1 MSENP
6 DPRFLRLYHDVITG
20 RLSRRQVVRRGV
32 ALGLSGGVIGLLLD
46 ACGGG
51 SSKSTTTSSTSTSS
65 TSGGSSSTPASTSTT
80 SSSSGSAS
88 PAATSAG
95 TSTSSSGGT
104 AKQGGSIIIGTLGE
118 ASTINPFV
126 ANESEGTWRCQML
139 YDQLVSIDPATL
151 KPAPG
156 IAKSWD
162 INNLTFTFHLRD
174 NVKFSD
180 GSSLTADD
188 IVFMMKGI
196 LDKKTASPYQSYLFS
211 IEGGQAYA
219 NGTAQ
224 DVSGIKV
231 VDPMTI
237 QVTLATPDASFLL
250 NLRYVRGVPSKQLQG
265 KDLSLASK
273 DPFWQNPVG
282 AGPFQYV
289 SWTTGA
295 DFVAKRNDNYYD
307 APKPYL
313 DKFTHR
319 AITDSDS
326 LANALLSGGIDGTI
340 YANPATYQ
348 QMKSNSSLLVLVPPF
363 AEVDGWYFNQKN
375 AYLAKTEVRQAVA
388 YALDMEQFSK
398 DSLFGLGKPGVSPI
412 LPGNYAYDKS
422 LQPWPYDEAK
432 AKSLLQQAGTP
443 PDGIVFAV
451 NQGNVLREDFLTYT
465 QQQLS
470 KIGWKIT
477 PKQMEW
483 ATLVNNTQSKNFDV
497 VCGPGSTYAALDPGE
512 LYQEYA
518 TDGSENDMSYSN
530 PDLDKLLKQA
540 RQTIDINQQIPIY
553 AQIQKTLTQQFPSTY
568 AWYRPYIHVF
578 NKKFAGYTD
587 QNVLVEG
594 VFNDLQNWYV
604 KS

>member
-1 MSENP
+1 MSNEV
-6 DPRFLRLYHDVITG
+6 DPRFLHLYHDVISG
-20 RLSRRQVVRRGV
+20 RLSRRQVIRRGA
-32 ALGLSGGVIGLLLD
+32 ALGLSGGVIALLLD

-51 SSKSTTTSSTSTSS
+51 SSNSTTTVPTTSSGGGTGSTSTSVAGS
-65 TSGGSSSTPASTSTT
+65 PTSAATTASGGASPTAS
-80 SSSSGSAS
+80 SAS
-88 PAATSAG
+88 G
-95 TSTSSSGGT
+95 GGGT

-139 YDQLVSIDPATL
+139 YDQLVSIDPSNM

-156 IAKSWD
+156 LAKSWD

-180 GSSLTADD
+180 GSQFSADD
-188 IVFMMKGI
+188 VVFMIKGM
-196 LDKKTASPYQSYLFS
+196 LDKKTASPYQSYFS
-211 IEGGQAYA
+211 SIQG
-219 NGTAQ
+219 AQ
-224 DVSGIKV
+224 DFISGTSQDISGMKV
-231 VDPMTI
+231 VDPATI
-237 QVTLATPDASFLL
+237 EITLATPDASFLL
-250 NLRYVRGVPSKQLQG
+250 NLRYIRGVPSKQLQG

-348 QMKSNSSLLVLVPPF
+348 QMKSNSDLNVLVPPF

-375 AYLAKTEVRQAVA
+375 AYLAKKEVRQAVA
-388 YALDMEQFSK
+388 YALDMNQFSK
-398 DSLFGLGKPGVSPI
+398 DSLFGLGKPGVGPI
-412 LPGNYAYDKS
+412 PPSNFVYDKS
-422 LQPWPYDEAK
+422 LQPWPFDMDK
-432 AKSLLQQAGTP
+432 AKSLLSQAGTP

-465 QQQLS
+465 QQQLNQ
-470 KIGWKIT
+470 IGWKIT
-477 PKQMEW
+477 PKTMEW
-483 ATLVNNTQSKNFDV
+483 ATLVNNTQGKNFDV

-512 LYQEYA
+512 LYLEYA

-540 RQTIDINQQIPIY
+540 RQTIDINQQAPIY
-553 AQIQKTLTQQFPSTY
+553 AQIQKMLVEEFPSTY

-578 NKKFAGYTD
+578 KNSFAGYTL
-587 QNVLVEG
+587 QNILVEG

>member
-1 MSENP
+1 MSEQP
-6 DPRFLRLYHDVITG
+6 DPRFLRLYHDVLTG
-20 RLSRRQVVRRGV
+20 RASRRQVIRRGA
-32 ALGLSGGVIGLLLD
+32 ALGLSGGVVAMLLS

-51 SSKSTTTSSTSTSS
+51 SSKSTSTTSSASTSAPTTS
-65 TSGGSSSTPASTSTT
+65 TSGGASGSPSAT
-80 SSSSGSAS
+80 SSGGAGAS
-88 PAATSAG
+88 PVSSATSA
-95 TSTSSSGGT
+95 SSGN

-139 YDQLVSIDPATL
+139 YDQFVGVDPATL
-151 KPAPG
+151 KPSPA

-162 INNLTFTFHLRD
+162 VNDLTFTFHLRD
-174 NVKFSD
+174 NAKFSD
-180 GSSLTADD
+180 GSDVTADD
-188 IVFMMKGI
+188 VVFALKGT

-211 IEGGQAYA
+211 IDGAQAYS
-219 NGTAQ
+219 NGTAD
-224 DVSGIKV
+224 DVSGIKIM
-231 VDPMTI
+231 DPMTI
-237 QVTLATPDASFLL
+237 QITLATPDASFLF
-250 NLRYVRGVPSKQLQG
+250 NLRFIRPVPSKQLQG

-273 DPFWQNPVG
+273 EPFWQNPVG
-282 AGPFQYV
+282 AGPFVFV

-295 DFVAKRNDNYYD
+295 DFVAKRNDNYYG

-340 YANPATYQ
+340 YANPATSE
-348 QMKSNSSLLVLVPPF
+348 QMKSNSDLKVLVPPF

-375 AYLAKTEVRQAVA
+375 PYLAKTEVRQAVA
-388 YALDMEQFSK
+388 SALDMDQFSK
-398 DSLFGLGKPGVSPI
+398 DSLFGIGKPGVSPV

-422 LQPWPYDEAK
+422 LQPWPFDMDK
-432 AKSLLQQAGTP
+432 AKSLLAQAGTP

-465 QQQLS
+465 QQQLN

-477 PKQMEW
+477 PKTLEW

-497 VCGPGSTYAALDPGE
+497 VCGPGSTYVALDPGE

-530 PDLDKLLKQA
+530 PDLDKLLNQA
-540 RQTIDINQQIPIY
+540 RQTIDINEQIPIY
-553 AQIQKTLTQQFPSTY
+553 KQIQATLTQQFPSTY

-578 NKKFAGYTD
+578 KSKFAGFTD

>member
-1 MSENP
+1 MSEQP
-6 DPRFLRLYHDVITG
+6 DPRFLRLYHDVLTG
-20 RLSRRQVVRRGV
+20 RLNRRQVMRRGA
-32 ALGLSGGVIGLLLD
+32 ALGLSGGVIALLLD

-51 SSKSTTTSSTSTSS
+51 SSKSTTTTSSSAPTTS
-65 TSGGSSSTPASTSTT
+65 TSGGAS
-80 SSSSGSAS
+80 GS
-88 PAATSAG
+88 PAATSSGGAG
-95 TSTSSSGGT
+95 ASPVSSSTSSSGGN
-104 AKQGGSIIIGTLGE
+104 AQQGGEITIGTLGE

-139 YDQLVSIDPATL
+139 YDQLVGVDPATL
-151 KPAPG
+151 KPAPA

-162 INNLTFTFHLRD
+162 VNNLTFTFHLQD
-174 NVKFSD
+174 NAKFSD
-180 GSSLTADD
+180 GSDVTADD
-188 IVFMMKGI
+188 VVFAMKGT
-196 LDKKTASPYQSYLFS
+196 LEKKTASPYQSYLFS
-211 IEGGQAYA
+211 IQGAQDYT
-219 NGTAQ
+219 NGTAD
-224 DVSGIKV
+224 DVSGIKIM
-231 VDPMTI
+231 DPKTI
-237 QVTLATPDASFLL
+237 QVTLGTPDASFLF
-250 NLRYVRGVPSKQLQG
+250 NLRYIRPVPSKQLQG

-273 DPFWQNPVG
+273 EPFWQNPVG
-282 AGPFQYV
+282 AGPFVFV

-295 DFVAKRNDNYYD
+295 DFVAKRNDNYYG

-340 YANPATYQ
+340 YANPATSQ
-348 QMKSNSSLLVLVPPF
+348 QMKSNSDLLVLVPPF

-375 AYLAKTEVRQAVA
+375 PYLAKTEVRQAVA
-388 YALDMEQFSK
+388 YAMDMDQFSK
-398 DSLFGLGKPGVSPI
+398 DSLFGLGKPGVSPV

-422 LQPWPYDEAK
+422 LQPWPFDMDK
-432 AKSLLQQAGTP
+432 AKSLLSQAGTP

-451 NQGNVLREDFLTYT
+451 NKGNVLREDFLTYT
-465 QQQLS
+465 QQQLNQ
-470 KIGWKIT
+470 IGWKIT
-477 PKQMEW
+477 PKTMEW
-483 ATLVNNTQSKNFDV
+483 ATLVNNTQSKDFDV
-497 VCGPGSTYAALDPGE
+497 VCGPGSTYVALDPGE

-530 PDLDKLLKQA
+530 PDLDKLLNQA
-540 RQTIDINQQIPIY
+540 RTTIDINAQIPIY
-553 AQIQKTLTQQFPSTY
+553 KQIQDTLTKQFPSTY

-578 NKKFAGYTD
+578 KKKFAGYTD

>member
-1 MSENP
+1 MSQQP
-6 DPRFLRLYHDVITG
+6 DPRFLRLYHDVLTG
-20 RLSRRQVVRRGV
+20 RVSRRQVIRRGA
-32 ALGLSGGVIGLLLD
+32 ALGLSGGVIAMLVS

-51 SSKSTTTSSTSTSS
+51 SSKSTSTTSSASTSAPTTS
-65 TSGGSSSTPASTSTT
+65 TSGGAS
-80 SSSSGSAS
+80 GS
-88 PAATSAG
+88 PAATSSGGAG
-95 TSTSSSGGT
+95 ASPVSSATSASSGN

-139 YDQLVSIDPATL
+139 YDQFVGVDPATM
-151 KPAPG
+151 KPAPA

-162 INNLTFTFHLRD
+162 VNNLTFTFHLRD
-174 NVKFSD
+174 DAKFSD
-180 GSSLTADD
+180 GSNVTADD
-188 IVFMMKGI
+188 VVFALKGT

-211 IEGGQAYA
+211 IDGAQAYA
-219 NGTAQ
+219 NGTAD
-224 DVSGIKV
+224 DVSGIKIM
-231 VDPMTI
+231 DPMTI
-237 QVTLATPDASFLL
+237 QITLATPDASFLF
-250 NLRYVRGVPSKQLQG
+250 NLRYIRPVPSKQLQG

-282 AGPFQYV
+282 AGPFVFV

-295 DFVAKRNDNYYD
+295 DFVAKRNDNYYG

-340 YANPATYQ
+340 YANPATSE
-348 QMKSNSSLLVLVPPF
+348 QMKSNSDLQVLVPPF

-375 AYLAKTEVRQAVA
+375 PYLAKTEVRQAVA
-388 YALDMEQFSK
+388 SALDMEQFSK
-398 DSLFGLGKPGVSPI
+398 DSLFGIGKPGVSPV

-422 LQPWPYDEAK
+422 LQPWPFDMDK
-432 AKSLLQQAGTP
+432 AKSLLAQAGTP

-465 QQQLS
+465 QQQLN

-477 PKQMEW
+477 PKTLEW

-497 VCGPGSTYAALDPGE
+497 VCGPGSTYVALDPGE

-530 PDLDKLLKQA
+530 PDLDKLLNQA
-540 RQTIDINQQIPIY
+540 RQTIDINAQIPIY
-553 AQIQKTLTQQFPSTY
+553 KQIQATLTQQFPSTY

-578 NKKFAGYTD
+578 KSKFAGFTD